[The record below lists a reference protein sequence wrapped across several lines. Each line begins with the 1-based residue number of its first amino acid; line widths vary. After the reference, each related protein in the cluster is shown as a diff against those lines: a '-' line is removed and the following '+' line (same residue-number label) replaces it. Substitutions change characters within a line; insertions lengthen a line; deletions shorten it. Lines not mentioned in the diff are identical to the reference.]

1 MKLYSIYDDEFR
13 PYGRVV
19 SAPPTVG
26 LVQAMRAVPLP
37 AEGVAYEPSLP
48 ALEAADAFA
57 WFRDSAF
64 GGLPVQLGMCWG
76 HNTRLN
82 CLEYHRSSEF
92 NLGTD
97 DFVLLLAKQEE
108 IRRGML
114 DTSCVRAFRVPAGTL
129 VEVYATSLHYAPCH
143 TDESLGFRVLVAL
156 PRGTNTA
163 KPDFAPLSDEDR
175 LMTAA
180 NKWLL
185 AHAES
190 AEAAQG
196 AVVALTGE
204 NTDIASII

>member
-1 MKLYSIYDDEFR
+1 MKLYSVYDKEFR
-13 PYGRVV
+13 PYGRVI

-26 LVQAMRAVPLP
+26 LIQAMRSIPLP
-37 AEGVAYEPSLP
+37 AEGVAYEPSIP
-48 ALEAADAFA
+48 SLEAADAFA

-97 DFVLLLAKQEE
+97 DFVLLLARQDE
-108 IRRGML
+108 IEHGVL
-114 DTSCVRAFRVPAGTL
+114 DTSCVKAFRVPEGTL

-143 TDESLGFRVLVAL
+143 TDAAAGFRVLVAL

-163 KPDFAPLSDEDR
+163 KPEFAPLREEDR

-196 AVVALTGE
+196 AIVALSGE
-204 NTDIASII
+204 NIDIASMI

>member
-1 MKLYSIYDDEFR
+1 M
-13 PYGRVV
+13 
-19 SAPPTVG
+19 
-26 LVQAMRAVPLP
+26 
-37 AEGVAYEPSLP
+37 
-48 ALEAADAFA
+48 
-57 WFRDSAF
+57 
-64 GGLPVQLGMCWG
+64 
-76 HNTRLN
+76 
-82 CLEYHRSSEF
+82 
-92 NLGTD
+92 
-97 DFVLLLAKQEE
+97 LLLAKQEE

-143 TDESLGFRVLVAL
+143 TDASLGFRVLVAL

-163 KPDFAPLSDEDR
+163 KPDFAPLSEEDR